1 MKKILFVAA
10 ALAVAACTPQPT
22 MQTGPDAE
30 MTYDGLV
37 RIDHSRFSNAWID
50 PNIDLSAYNKM
61 ILGPADFQF
70 RTVPEGPRSS
80 SIRRGNETE
89 FWISPEN
96 RQRLIDEVGAV
107 FREELANLQSFEIV
121 EMDQR
126 GPETL
131 IAVAALHDIVS
142 RVPPQMVGRGEVFL
156 SSVGEATLIIELRD
170 SLSGA
175 AIYRAVDRRR
185 ADTAGGTTMTRSTQV
200 TTWAEVRRW
209 ARRWATR
216 LRDGLDSVHEG

>member
-1 MKKILFVAA
+1 MKKLLFVVA
-10 ALAVAACTPQPT
+10 ALGVAACTPQPT
-22 MQTGPDAE
+22 IQTGPDAE
-30 MTYDGLV
+30 MTHDGLV
-37 RIDHSRFSNAWID
+37 RIDHSRFANAWID
-50 PNIDLSAYNKM
+50 PNIDLANYNKL
-61 ILGPADFQF
+61 ILGPADFEF
-70 RTVPEGPRSS
+70 RTVPEGARTS

-107 FREELANLQSFEIV
+107 FREELANLESFEIV

-131 IAVAALHDIVS
+131 IVIGALHDIVS
-142 RVPPQMVGRGEVFL
+142 RVPPELVGRGEVFL

-170 SLSGA
+170 SLSGET
-175 AIYRAVDRRR
+175 IYRAVDRRR
-185 ADTAGGTTMTRSTQV
+185 AETAGGTAMIRSNQV

-216 LRDGLDSVHEG
+216 LREGLDSVHEG